1 MRYTR
6 VMLLFLVRHAL
17 TSMTG
22 KKLSG
27 WLPGISL
34 SPEGVK
40 QAEHVA
46 GRMKDLPLK
55 AVYSSPLER
64 CAETAEQIAANHDLR
79 VQVVEGLGEI
89 RYGDWQGKTMTSLYK
104 SKLWSELKARPGDFR
119 FPNGETVREAQT
131 RGMATVERLRP
142 LHKGQAIAVCSH
154 ADLIRLLVAGYT
166 GLSIDLYDRITI
178 APASVTTL
186 LLMPGGTPRL
196 LKLSDTGDFAD
207 VMQRLSAVNGSAKAA
222 RGKAKR

>member
-1 MRYTR
+1 MRYTSR
-6 VMLLFLVRHAL
+6 MLLFLVRHAL
-17 TSMTG
+17 TPMTG

-34 SPEGVK
+34 SSEGVD
-40 QAEHVA
+40 QASHVA
-46 GRMKDLPLK
+46 DRLKDVPLK

-64 CAETAEQIAANHDLR
+64 CYETAEQIASHHKVR
-79 VQVVEGLGEI
+79 VQVVEGIGEI
-89 RYGDWQGKTMTSLYK
+89 RYGDWEGKTLASLYK
-104 SKLWSELKARPGDFR
+104 SKLWGELKARPGDFR

-131 RGMATVERLRP
+131 RGMSTIEALRP
-142 LHKGQAIAVCSH
+142 LHRSQAIAVCSH

-186 LLMPGGTPRL
+186 MLPPGGTPRL
-196 LKLSDTGDFAD
+196 LKLSDTGDFSD
-207 VMQRLSAVNGSAKAA
+207 VLKRLSSMDKTPGTSKA
-222 RGKAKR
+222 RGKR